1 MRCGLLR
8 PDPSREKAI
17 WSDFWAKFE
26 KAQPEHEVFSL
37 ARAGTIQLSNAA
49 AVVYHGDEGRGRK
62 KQPFLVT
69 SFKSCLG
76 RGLAPGLRASKAKV
90 FPSTTSNKN
99 AIMLG
104 RFTPRTCFPAFC
116 QSTFTERMMNL
127 CKTFSTSE
135 QIVLTTLAGMEWLTP
150 DLENVSG

>member
-1 MRCGLLR
+1 MLCGLLR

-62 KQPFLVT
+62 
-69 SFKSCLG
+69 
-76 RGLAPGLRASKAKV
+76 
-90 FPSTTSNKN
+90 SNHS
-99 AIMLG
+99 LS
-104 RFTPRTCFPAFC
+104 PVSSPA
-116 QSTFTERMMNL
+116 
-127 CKTFSTSE
+127 
-135 QIVLTTLAGMEWLTP
+135 LAGDWHL
-150 DLENVSG
+150 V